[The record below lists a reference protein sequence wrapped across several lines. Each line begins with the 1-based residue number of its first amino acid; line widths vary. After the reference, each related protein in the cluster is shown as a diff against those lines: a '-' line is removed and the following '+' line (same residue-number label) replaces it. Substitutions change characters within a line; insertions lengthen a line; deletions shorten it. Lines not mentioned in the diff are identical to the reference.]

1 MSFGQR
7 ITTNDGRERA
17 VGRGDASRRVGINS
31 CTANLMRP
39 PSGVVAG
46 VPAISR
52 SICIRRFSARSAACS
67 NQAERCSMSAD
78 FHSAQSAPISASFLS
93 IYEFKSS
100 GPRRVKAKHWLG
112 SSEQSTPSC
121 SDNSI
126 LRSDAKDPFD
136 LAYSPPF
143 LRRSASLLETS
154 PASISASMQLGV
166 AGGPP
171 LRSVQSL
178 EAVLSSPY
186 SPQYL

>member
-1 MSFGQR
+1 VRAHYPVNWKWLAIDVLAMCRKTADDLMSFGQR

-112 SSEQSTPSC
+112 SSEQSTP
-121 SDNSI
+121 
-126 LRSDAKDPFD
+126 LF
-136 LAYSPPF
+136 
-143 LRRSASLLETS
+143 
-154 PASISASMQLGV
+154 G
-166 AGGPP
+166 
-171 LRSVQSL
+171 
-178 EAVLSSPY
+178 
-186 SPQYL
+186 